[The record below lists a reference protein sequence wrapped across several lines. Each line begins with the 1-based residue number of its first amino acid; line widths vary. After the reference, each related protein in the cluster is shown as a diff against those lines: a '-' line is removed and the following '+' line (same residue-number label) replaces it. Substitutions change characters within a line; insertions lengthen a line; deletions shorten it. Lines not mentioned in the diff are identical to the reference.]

1 MLLVWVHYVQHEELN
16 PSVVSCCC
24 SMQTESMERMP
35 SFLSQ
40 GQETLH
46 GGATDGKG
54 GPVEWLWGNWFVN
67 IPVRISSLLWKAI
80 LELVSM
86 KQKHLPLNVIL
97 STSQTAF
104 KQVTQ
109 LSNLQKGP
117 GFSLDNGIFLCAKE
131 DLSMTLHSTCD
142 FSWWKKKSIS
152 LVSLSRDVNYGPTQQ
167 CKLKK
172 LGHPPMSQDS
182 L

>member
-1 MLLVWVHYVQHEELN
+1 M
-16 PSVVSCCC
+16 
-24 SMQTESMERMP
+24 
-35 SFLSQ
+35 
-40 GQETLH
+40 
-46 GGATDGKG
+46 
-54 GPVEWLWGNWFVN
+54 
-67 IPVRISSLLWKAI
+67 RISSLLWKAI

-97 STSQTAF
+97 STSQTAYM
-104 KQVTQ
+104 QVTQ

-117 GFSLDNGIFLCAKE
+117 GFSLDNGIFPCAKE
-131 DLSMTLHSTCD
+131 DLSMNLHSTCD
-142 FSWWKKKSIS
+142 FSWWKKKKSIP

-172 LGHPPMSQDS
+172 RGHPPMSQDS